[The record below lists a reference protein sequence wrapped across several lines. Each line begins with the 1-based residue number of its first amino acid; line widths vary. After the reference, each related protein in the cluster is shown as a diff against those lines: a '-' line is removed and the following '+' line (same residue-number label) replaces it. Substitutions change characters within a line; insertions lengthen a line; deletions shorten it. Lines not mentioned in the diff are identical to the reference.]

1 MTEKLI
7 FKKMDGTI
15 INDVNQYVKDWA
27 ANNPFGTVTIG
38 CDSQEF
44 ARYVKYAIVIVMH
57 AKDKYNVGHG
67 AHVINCTL
75 FDKDIKAKRVAPK
88 PAGDSKD
95 FDTSK
100 LHHKLWQEVEL
111 TIQAAQ
117 MLEGCNKKV
126 KIHLDYNSDAHE
138 MSNVLYA
145 SGIGYAQGMGYE
157 ACGKPW
163 SWAATHTAD
172 ALCR

>member
-1 MTEKLI
+1 MTQDLI
-7 FKKMDGTI
+7 FKKMDGTVI
-15 INDVNQYVKDWA
+15 QDVNKYVKEWA
-27 ANNPFGTVTIG
+27 SNNPYGTVTIG

-57 AKDKYNVGHG
+57 FKDKYDVGHG
-67 AHVINCTL
+67 AHVINCTI
-75 FDKDIKAKRVAPK
+75 FDKEIKAKCGTPK
-88 PAGDSKD
+88 PIKE
-95 FDTSK
+95 FDKSK
-100 LHHKLWQEVEL
+100 LHGKLWQEVEL

-117 MLEGCNKKV
+117 MLKGCNKKI
-126 KIHLDYNSDAHE
+126 KIHLDYNSDSHE

-157 ACGKPW
+157 AYGKPW